1 MKFTTVRLEGSIFT
15 ADILE
20 KIAQEELK
28 GQVPGDFG
36 FKKGTKVKDEI
47 AAAWADA
54 QDLWR
59 IFKRHQD
66 RVNADKSGVTETRKF
81 WMIPFLGFLG
91 YDAQFSSKAEI
102 VNNQT
107 YAISHRDE
115 GLKGFPIH
123 IMGFNDSLDKR
134 RHEGGPRMSPH
145 GLVQEY
151 LNLTEHL
158 YAIVTNG
165 IYLRVLRDSSRLVK
179 LSFIEFDLRTM
190 MEDEHYADFALL
202 FRLLHASRMPQT
214 PDEGPSSLIEAYHQ
228 DSLDS
233 GARIREGLSDAV
245 ETAIKTLADGFL
257 NHPANTLLQEEIDRE
272 KLTPHDFYQYMLR
285 LIYRLLFLMVIEER
299 HLIYPEG
306 VDHRK
311 QDIYFKYYSVTQ
323 LRKRCETLRHLQ
335 DNNSDLWVG
344 LLHTFRLFEDEKKGR
359 FIHIKPLAG
368 GLFDPNAIG
377 VLRQCRLENK
387 VLLEALKRLS
397 LFENK
402 NTGQL
407 MRINYGSLNVEEFG
421 SVYEGLL
428 EYAPVFGIEKTQR
441 AFLFVR
447 GSARSTSGSHYTPDE
462 LVQPLIRHS
471 LDHVIAEKLKEA
483 DKEEALKSITVC
495 DVACGSGHIL
505 LNAARRIGTELARVR
520 TGEEQPSPTAI
531 RRGIRDAI
539 RNCIYGV
546 DKNPL
551 AVELCKV
558 ALWLEAHNP
567 GEPLNFL
574 DHHIKCGDSIVG
586 LAHMEELEKGI
597 ADEAFK
603 TLPGDNKELAQEFA
617 RLNKKQKKEKLAL
630 LNFDQAVKL
639 PMHDIAEIFKKF
651 NSLPENAPDD
661 VENKRKEY
669 INLIS
674 DTQYVRMKTLADI
687 QVAQFFI
694 PKTEEN
700 KQKLITE
707 AVYRKYFSGYDLVE
721 SEQAVAALKEA
732 QNRRFFHWFLEFP
745 GIFAKGGFD
754 CILGNP
760 PFLGNRK
767 IKSALGANYLEW
779 VKCCYAPAGAIE
791 LVGYFFRRIFEILK
805 PGGFQAL
812 IATNTIAQGAARE
825 GGLEVIKKS
834 GGTIN
839 FAIRSMK
846 WPGLAAVDISIIS
859 IVKGKWEKE
868 LILDNKKVERIT
880 PYIDDS
886 IYIENPFIL
895 KQNKDKSFVGSY
907 VLGKGFVIQPEEAFI
922 LIEKSSKNKDVLFP
936 YLNGDDLNSRPDQ
949 SPSRWVINFFNWP
962 EEKCKE
968 EYPDCFE
975 IIERLVKPERQR
987 KNKNGEY
994 VLRKPLPQR
1003 WWHYG
1008 DKRPKLYKSIIP
1020 LKKILA
1026 ISEVT
1031 KYCKFSFTNTNI
1043 VYMHTLKLISTES
1056 DKTQIILN
1064 SSLHECWA
1072 WKYSS
1077 TMGGVGLR
1085 YTPSSCFETFPFPQ
1099 NLSEEMEQELEKI
1112 GEDYHEFRKQI
1123 MLKIELGLTKTY
1135 NLFHS
1140 RDLTIDQIKKE
1151 SKKDQET
1158 CETAFQDILKLR
1170 QLHKQMDEAVLK
1182 AYGWTNINLDHD
1194 FYEVDYLPENDR
1206 VRFTISP
1213 QARKEILKRLLELN
1227 HYIHEQEVKAGF
1239 FTNKDKGSK
1248 KPEGNTGDETEFKL
1262 VPENQNQEN
1271 AKFNQ
1276 KRLEFKE
1283 KE

>member
-66 RVNADKSGVTETRKF
+66 RVDADKSGTAETRKF

-145 GLVQEY
+145 GLIQEY

-165 IYLRVLRDSSRLVK
+165 IFLRVLRDSSRLVK

-257 NHPANTLLQEEIDRE
+257 THPANTLLQEEIDRE

-335 DNNSDLWVG
+335 DNSSDLWVG
-344 LLHTFRLFEDEKKGR
+344 LLHTFRLFEDEKKGK
-359 FIHIKPLAG
+359 FLDIKPLAG

-377 VLRQCRLENK
+377 VLKQCRLENK

-428 EYAPVFGIEKTQR
+428 EYAPAFGTEKTQR
-441 AFLFVR
+441 VFLFVR
-447 GSARSTSGSHYTPDE
+447 GTERSTSGSHYTPDE
-462 LVQPLIRHS
+462 LVQPLIKHS
-471 LDHVIAEKLKEA
+471 LDHVIEDKLKQEN
-483 DKEEALKSITVC
+483 KEEALKSITVC

-531 RRGIRDAI
+531 RKGIRDAI

-551 AVELCKV
+551 AVDLCKV

-567 GEPLNFL
+567 SEPLNFL

-603 TLPGDNKELAQEFA
+603 ALTGDNKEVAQEFA

-651 NSLPENAPDD
+651 NSLPENAPED

-669 INLIS
+669 KNLIS
-674 DTQYVRMKTLADI
+674 DAQYIHMKSLADI

-700 KQKLITE
+700 MQKLITE
-707 AVYRKYFSGYDLVE
+707 AGYRKYFSGYDLVE
-721 SEQAVAALKEA
+721 SEQASAALKEA

-745 GIFAKGGFD
+745 DVFAKGGFD

-760 PFLGNRK
+760 PYLGGGK
-767 IKSALGANYLEW
+767 ISSTYGDRYLNWILNYFI
-779 VKCCYAPAGAIE
+779 P
-791 LVGYFFRRIFEILK
+791 
-805 PGGFQAL
+805 
-812 IATNTIAQGAARE
+812 
-825 GGLEVIKKS
+825 S
-834 GGTIN
+834 GGTADYVTYFLRRIYDIISKDKYLAIISTKAISEGKTRKYGLEYLLAREAEIG
-839 FAIRSMK
+839 FAVRSIK
-846 WPGLAAVDISIIS
+846 WPGQAKLQVALLSMK
-859 IVKGKWEKE
+859 KGSWIEKKY
-868 LILDNKKVERIT
+868 LDNVKVE
-880 PYIDDS
+880 YISEYFDS
-886 IYIENPFIL
+886 DYLESPTRLVENNSKVYIGSYILGSGFIL
-895 KQNKDKSFVGSY
+895 TDSD
-907 VLGKGFVIQPEEAFI
+907 
-922 LIEKSSKNKDVLFP
+922 KDVLISSNPNNCGVIFP
-936 YLNGDDLNSRPDQ
+936 LINGDDINNDPSQ
-949 SPSRWVINFFNWP
+949 SHTRYVINFFDWD
-962 EEKCKE
+962 EEKAKE
-968 EYPDCFE
+968 HPDLYN
-975 IIERLVKPERQR
+975 ILKIKVYPERQKLKR
-987 KNKNGEY
+987 KIRRE
-994 VLRKPLPQR
+994 R
-1003 WWHYG
+1003 WWQYAEKSMG
-1008 DKRPKLYKSIIP
+1008 LYKSISS
-1020 LKKILA
+1020 LNRCF
-1026 ISEVT
+1026 VTTCHT
-1031 KYCKFSFTNTNI
+1031 KYVNYSLSPVERVFTHALAVYAEDKFLYFSVVQSTIHDIWSRKYGSGLGNT
-1043 VYMHTLKLISTES
+1043 
-1056 DKTQIILN
+1056 
-1064 SSLHECWA
+1064 
-1072 WKYSS
+1072 
-1077 TMGGVGLR
+1077 LR
-1085 YTPSSCFETFPFPQ
+1085 YTPSDCFETFPFPQ
-1099 NLSEEMEQELEKI
+1099 NLSEEMEKELEKI
-1112 GEDYHEFRKQI
+1112 GEGYHEFRKHV

-1140 RDLTIDQIKKE
+1140 KDLNIEQIKKA
-1151 SKKDQET
+1151 SKKDQES
-1158 CETAFQDILKLR
+1158 CENAFQDILKLR
-1170 QLHKQMDEAVLK
+1170 QLHKQMDETALK
-1182 AYGWTNINLDHD
+1182 AYGWTDINLAHD

-1206 VRFTISP
+1206 VRYTISP

-1227 HYIHEQEVKAGF
+1227 HNIHEQEVKAGL
-1239 FTNKDKGSK
+1239 FTNKDKDSK
-1248 KPEGNTGDETEFKL
+1248 KPEENTGDEAEFKL

-1271 AKFNQ
+1271 AKFTQ

>member
-36 FKKGTKVKDEI
+36 LKKGTKVKDEI

-66 RVNADKSGVTETRKF
+66 RVNSDKSGVTETRKF

-123 IMGFNDSLDKR
+123 IMGFNDSLDRKR
-134 RHEGGPRMSPH
+134 EEGGPRMSPH

-190 MEDEHYADFALL
+190 MEDEHYADFALM

-214 PDEGPSSLIEAYHQ
+214 PDEGPVSLIEAYHQ

-257 NHPANTLLQEEIDRE
+257 IHPANTLLREEIEQE
-272 KLTPHDFYQYMLR
+272 KLTPNEFYQYMLR

-306 VDHRK
+306 VDRRN
-311 QDIYFKYYSVTQ
+311 QDIYYNYYSVTQ

-335 DNNSDLWVG
+335 DTNSDLWVG
-344 LLHTFRLFEDEKKGR
+344 LLHTFRLFEDEKKGK
-359 FIHIKPLAG
+359 FLDIKPLAG
-368 GLFDPNAIG
+368 DLFDPNAIG
-377 VLRQCRLENK
+377 VFKQCRLENK

-428 EYAPVFGIEKTQR
+428 EYAPAFGTEKTRR
-441 AFLFVR
+441 AFQFVR
-447 GSARSTSGSHYTPDE
+447 GTERSTSGSHYTPDE
-462 LVQPLIRHS
+462 LVQPLIKHS
-471 LDHVIAEKLKEA
+471 LDHVIEEKLKQEK
-483 DKEEALKSITVC
+483 KEEALKSITVC

-520 TGEEQPSPTAI
+520 TGEEQPSPTPL
-531 RRGIRDAI
+531 RKGIRDTI

-603 TLPGDNKELAQEFA
+603 TLPGDTKEVAQEFA

-639 PMHDIAEIFKKF
+639 PMHDIAEIFKQF
-651 NSLPENAPDD
+651 NSLPENAPEE

-669 INLIS
+669 IHLTS
-674 DTQYVRMKTLADI
+674 EAQFVRVKSLADI

-700 KQKLITE
+700 MQKLITD
-707 AVYRKYFSGYDLVE
+707 AGYRKYFSGYELVE
-721 SEQAVAALKEA
+721 SEQAIAALAEA
-732 QNRRFFHWFLEFP
+732 QKRRFFHWFLEFP
-745 GIFAKGGFD
+745 DVFAKGGFD

-760 PFLGNRK
+760 PYLGGKK
-767 IKSALGANYLEW
+767 ISGMYGDNYLNYLKHNFQF
-779 VKCCYAPAGAIE
+779 VLGQSDY
-791 LVGYFFRRIFEILK
+791 VVYFLRRIYNILCFN
-805 PGGFQAL
+805 GFLSL
-812 IATNTIAQGAARE
+812 ITTNTISQGDTRQS
-825 GGLEVIKKS
+825 GLDFILESK
-834 GGTIN
+834 GNIN
-839 FAIRSMK
+839 FVSKSIK
-846 WPGLAAVDISIIS
+846 WPGIASLMVSLLSIKKGEFSGLRILNGEKVPFISSYFDVDTL
-859 IVKGKWEKE
+859 V
-868 LILDNKKVERIT
+868 T
-880 PYIDDS
+880 PYKLNRNI
-886 IYIENPFIL
+886 
-895 KQNKDKSFVGSY
+895 DKSFKGSDIF
-907 VLGKGFVIQPEEAFI
+907 GEGFMLEYTEVQE
-922 LIEKSSKNKDVLFP
+922 LIDKNKKNEDILFP
-936 YLNGDDLNSRPDQ
+936 FITGNDLTQKFDQ
-949 SPSRWVINFFNWP
+949 IPSRWVINFFDWSLEKAKEY
-962 EEKCKE
+962 EE
-968 EYPDCFE
+968 CFK
-975 IIERLVKPERQR
+975 IVLDKVKPVRDKTKR
-987 KNKNGEY
+987 KSNREN
-994 VLRKPLPQR
+994 
-1003 WWHYG
+1003 WWHYAE
-1008 DKRPKLYKSIIP
+1008 KRPKLYRKIKK
-1020 LKKILA
+1020 LKRVLA
-1026 ISEVT
+1026 ISQIT
-1031 KYCKFSFTNTNI
+1031 KFPSFSFLPNGL
-1043 VYMHTLKLISTES
+1043 VYSTGMIIFPYES
-1056 DKTQIILN
+1056 YSFFANLQ
-1064 SSLHECWA
+1064 SSIHYEWA
-1072 WKYSS
+1072 RKYSS
-1077 TMGGVGLR
+1077 TLETRLR
-1085 YTPSSCFETFPFPQ
+1085 YAPSDCFETFPFPQ
-1099 NLSEEMEQELEKI
+1099 NLSEEMENELERI
-1112 GEDYHEFRKQI
+1112 GEEYHEFRRQI
-1123 MLKIELGLTKTY
+1123 MLILELGLTKTY

-1140 RDLTIDQIKKE
+1140 KDLTSEQIKKE
-1151 SKKDQET
+1151 SKKDQDT
-1158 CETAFQDILKLR
+1158 CETALQDILKLR

-1182 AYGWTNINLDHD
+1182 AYGWTDINLAHD

-1213 QARKEILKRLLELN
+1213 EARKQILKRLLELN
-1227 HYIHEQEVKAGF
+1227 HHIHEQEVKAGLF
-1239 FTNKDKGSK
+1239 KNKDKGSK
-1248 KPEGNTGDETEFKL
+1248 KPEENTGDETEFKL
-1262 VPENQNQEN
+1262 VPENQSQEN
-1271 AKFNQ
+1271 IEFTQ

>member
-20 KIAQEELK
+20 RIAQEELK

-36 FKKGTKVKDEI
+36 LKKGTKVKDEI

-66 RVNADKSGVTETRKF
+66 RVNSDKSGVTETRKF

-102 VNNQT
+102 VNSQT

-123 IMGFNDSLDKR
+123 IMGFNDSLDRKR
-134 RHEGGPRMSPH
+134 EEGGPRMSPH

-151 LNLTEHL
+151 LNLTGHL
-158 YAIVTNG
+158 YAVVTNG

-179 LSFIEFDLRTM
+179 LSFIEFDLRAM
-190 MEDEHYADFALL
+190 MEDEHYADFALM
-202 FRLLHASRMPQT
+202 FRLLHASRMPQA
-214 PDEGPSSLIEAYHQ
+214 PDEGPVSLIEAYHQ

-245 ETAIKTLADGFL
+245 KTAIKTLADGFL
-257 NHPANTLLQEEIDRE
+257 IHPANTLLREEIEQE
-272 KLTPHDFYQYMLR
+272 KLTPRDFYQYMLR

-299 HLIYPEG
+299 HLIYPGG
-306 VDHRK
+306 VDRRN
-311 QDIYFKYYSVTQ
+311 QDIYYNYYSVTQ
-323 LRKRCETLRHLQ
+323 LRKRCETPRHLQ

-344 LLHTFRLFEDEKKGR
+344 LLHTFRLFEDEKKGK
-359 FIHIKPLAG
+359 FLEIKPLAG

-377 VLRQCRLENK
+377 VLKQCRLENR
-387 VLLEALKRLS
+387 VLLGALKRLS

-402 NTGQL
+402 KTGQL

-428 EYAPVFGIEKTQR
+428 EYDPKFGTEKSR
-441 AFLFVR
+441 PAFLFAR
-447 GSARSTSGSHYTPDE
+447 GTERSTSGSHYTPDE
-462 LVQPLIRHS
+462 LVQPLIKHS
-471 LDHVIAEKLKEA
+471 LDHVIEEKLKQEN
-483 DKEEALKSITVC
+483 KEGALKSITVC

-520 TGEEQPSPTAI
+520 TGEEQPSPAAV
-531 RRGIRDAI
+531 RRGTRDAI

-603 TLPGDNKELAQEFA
+603 TLPGDTKEVAQEFA
-617 RLNKKQKKEKLAL
+617 RLNKKQTKEKLAL

-639 PMHDIAEIFKKF
+639 PMHDIAEIFKQF
-651 NSLPENAPDD
+651 NKMPENAPED
-661 VENKRKEY
+661 VEKKRKEY
-669 INLIS
+669 IHL
-674 DTQYVRMKTLADI
+674 TGEARFVRVKSLADI

-700 KQKLITE
+700 MEQLITD
-707 AVYRKYFSGYDLVE
+707 AGYRKYFSGYELAE
-721 SEQAVAALKEA
+721 SEQAIAAQAEA
-732 QNRRFFHWFLEFP
+732 QKRRFFHWFLEFP
-745 GIFAKGGFD
+745 EIFADGGFD

-760 PFLGNRK
+760 PYLGGQQISGTYREYYLNWLTTYYKPASGCDIVTYFLRRDFDIIKPDGFNSLITTNSISEGRMRK
-767 IKSALGANYLEW
+767 
-779 VKCCYAPAGAIE
+779 
-791 LVGYFFRRIFEILK
+791 
-805 PGGFQAL
+805 
-812 IATNTIAQGAARE
+812 
-825 GGLEVIKKS
+825 GGLTVALDH
-834 GGTIN
+834 GGTLN
-839 FAIRSMK
+839 FVVRSIK
-846 WPGLAAVDISIIS
+846 WPGVAKLYVSLLS
-859 IVKGKWEKE
+859 LKKGEFPKTKF
-868 LILDNKKVERIT
+868 LDNKPVNFIS
-880 PYIDDS
+880 PYFDEIEYIGEPPILNQNQRKMFQGS
-886 IYIENPFIL
+886 IF
-895 KQNKDKSFVGSY
+895 
-907 VLGKGFVIQPEEAFI
+907 LGDGFLLTAEEKEK
-922 LIEKSSKNKDVLFP
+922 LIELDQKNREVIFP
-936 YLNGDDLNSRPDQ
+936 VINGNDLNEKYNQEHSRYI
-949 SPSRWVINFFNWP
+949 INFFDWP
-962 EEKCKE
+962 EEKAM
-968 EYPDCFE
+968 EYSEPYKIVRED
-975 IIERLVKPERQR
+975 VKPVRDKVKR
-987 KNKNGEY
+987 KSNRE
-994 VLRKPLPQR
+994 R
-1003 WWHYG
+1003 WWIYAEHRPGLYNAIKKL
-1008 DKRPKLYKSIIP
+1008 KRCF
-1020 LKKILA
+1020 A
-1026 ISEVT
+1026 VACTT
-1031 KYCKFSFTNTNI
+1031 KYLNFSESLIDRVFTHALFVYANEKFSNFSI
-1043 VYMHTLKLISTES
+1043 VQSTLHNEWARKFSSKLKM
-1056 DKTQIILN
+1056 D
-1064 SSLHECWA
+1064 
-1072 WKYSS
+1072 
-1077 TMGGVGLR
+1077 LR
-1085 YTPSSCFETFPFPQ
+1085 YAPSDCFETFPFPQ
-1099 NLSEEMEQELEKI
+1099 GVSEELEQELEKI
-1112 GEDYHEFRKQI
+1112 GEAYHEFRKQI
-1123 MLKIELGLTKTY
+1123 MLKLELGLTKTY

-1140 RDLTIDQIKKE
+1140 LDLSILQIKKE
-1151 SKKDQET
+1151 SKKDQDT
-1158 CETAFQDILKLR
+1158 CETAFQDITKLR
-1170 QLHKQMDEAVLK
+1170 QLHKQMDETVLR
-1182 AYGWTNINLDHD
+1182 AYGWTDINLAHD

-1213 QARKEILKRLLELN
+1213 DARKQILKRLLELN
-1227 HYIHEQEVKAGF
+1227 HNIHEQEVNAGLF
-1239 FTNKDKGSK
+1239 ENKNKGSK
-1248 KPEGNTGDETEFKL
+1248 KTEKHPGEFKL

-1271 AKFNQ
+1271 TKFSQ